1 MDEPNGHA
9 ETAARLLADRVG
21 VPNPPGEWLEV
32 TQERI
37 DRFAEVTLDDQ
48 FIHTDPERAAESP
61 FGGTIAHGM
70 LTLSLIRPLLSTAP
84 ADPMPSDGLLME
96 INYGFD
102 RVRFVEPVPSG
113 SRIRASSAIAD
124 VERRGTA
131 VHVVQEV
138 VVERDGADRPVLVAE
153 WIGRLVYD
161 S

>member
-1 MDEPNGHA
+1 MDSTSHA
-9 ETAARLLADRVG
+9 EIAEGLLAERVG
-21 VPNPPGEWLEV
+21 VKTSPGDWLEV

-37 DRFAEVTLDDQ
+37 DRFADVTLDDQ
-48 FIHTDPERAAESP
+48 WIHTDPDRAADTP

-84 ADPMPSDGLLME
+84 ADPMPSEGLVME
-96 INYGFD
+96 LNYGFD

-113 SRIRASSAIAD
+113 SRIRASSVLAG

-131 VHVVQEV
+131 VQVTQEV
-138 VVERDGADRPVLVAE
+138 TVERDGADRPVLVAE